1 MKNPDNP
8 PMINGK
14 AMQMRS
20 RKIRFMDA
28 GSDEI
33 YFPQIKPEH
42 AGAKNPGVLKR
53 VFPKN
58 ENLPDCL

>member
-1 MKNPDNP
+1 
-8 PMINGK
+8 
-14 AMQMRS
+14 MQMRS

-33 YFPQIKPEH
+33 WFPQIKPEH
-42 AGAKNPGVLKR
+42 AGAENPEVLKR

-58 ENLPDCL
+58 ENLPNCL